1 MAIPDVSGLL
11 HAAPI
16 ILNEMPQI
24 ITGLQIV
31 FYIVLVLGFG
41 SIIIK
46 GYRGYMHPVVSF
58 LARVGFG
65 FVALVC
71 ALGIANIIPI
81 FIENE
86 FYVMI
91 QQLLINPIVGIIVST
106 AVLTVS
112 VYLISH
118 NIFNVTGMKKE
129 IEKLQVK
136 LKHAEEVLAK
146 GVKRVEPVRIVGVV
160 VLVAFIIIALLNF
173 QGFPS
178 MSDKLFTFMG
188 VTPEDIQEL
197 NQYIE
202 NIGGFNGGGTPEGCA
217 PIINLIEPNL
227 DAFTAGELPES
238 TDQLII
244 SMIENGAGINVFEM
258 YHVTHDN
265 TDYYLAIADDGNTVC
280 SAKSN
285 QFCSCLDLQSVM

>member
-1 MAIPDVSGLL
+1 MAVPDISGLL
-11 HAAPI
+11 QTAPI

-31 FYIVLVLGFG
+31 FYVVLILGFG

-65 FVALVC
+65 FVALIC
-71 ALGIANIIPI
+71 ALGIAGYIPI
-81 FIENE
+81 FIQDD
-86 FYVMI
+86 FYIMI
-91 QQLLINPIVGIIVST
+91 QELLINPIAGVIVST

-118 NIFNVTGMKKE
+118 NVFNVTGMKKE
-129 IEKLQVK
+129 IENLQGR

-146 GVKRVEPVRIVGVV
+146 GVKKAEPVRIVGAV

-178 MSDKLFTFMG
+178 MGDRLFSFMG
-188 VTPEDIQEL
+188 ITPEDIEEL
-197 NQYIE
+197 SQYIE
-202 NIGGFNGGGTPEGCA
+202 GIGGLDGGDTPEGCA
-217 PIINLIEPNL
+217 PIISLIQPNL
-227 DAFTAGELPES
+227 DAFIAGELPES
-238 TDQLII
+238 TSWHAESD
-244 SMIENGAGINVFEM
+244 
-258 YHVTHDN
+258 
-265 TDYYLAIADDGNTVC
+265 
-280 SAKSN
+280 
-285 QFCSCLDLQSVM
+285 

>member
-1 MAIPDVSGLL
+1 MAIPDLSGLL
-11 HAAPI
+11 QTAPI

-31 FYIVLVLGFG
+31 FYIVLILGFG

-81 FIENE
+81 FIEND

-91 QQLLINPIVGIIVST
+91 QQLLINPIVGVIVST
-106 AVLTVS
+106 AVMTVS

-118 NIFNVTGMKKE
+118 NMFNVTGMKKG
-129 IEKLQVK
+129 IEKLQAK
-136 LKHAEEVLAK
+136 LNHAEEVLAK
-146 GVKRVEPVRIVGVV
+146 GVKRVEPVRIVGAV
-160 VLVAFIIIALLNF
+160 VLVAFIVIALLNF

-178 MSDKLFTFMG
+178 MSDELFAFMG

-197 NQYIE
+197 SQYVD
-202 NIGGFNGGGTPEGCA
+202 NIGGFNGDDTPEGCE
-217 PIINLIEPNL
+217 PIINLIQPNL
-227 DAFTAGELPES
+227 DAFIAGELPES
-238 TDQLII
+238 NDQLII
-244 SMIENGAGINVFEM
+244 SMIENGAGINVFKL
-258 YHVTHDN
+258 YHITHDN
-265 TDYYLAIADDGNTVC
+265 TVYYLAIADDGNTVC

-285 QFCSCLDLQSVM
+285 QFCSCLDLQSAM